1 MRVCTIGTGYVG
13 LVTGACFAQIGHEVI
28 CVDLDKAKI
37 GRLHNGEVP
46 IYEPGLKNLIDK
58 NRGKGRI
65 EFTSDIAQAIGRDC
79 NFYFIAVGTPT
90 NGHDGAADLSYVFH
104 AVEETAKAIR
114 DHGRQDEVFSVFVV
128 KSTVPVGTSREIMRI
143 AGTFLK
149 EENFTVAS
157 NPEFLREG
165 CAIQD
170 FMAPDRIVAGSQ
182 SERARTLLEE
192 LYRPLTRQG
201 RPLVVTSTVE
211 TAELIKYAAN
221 AFLATKIT
229 FINEMARLCE
239 KLGADVEELALG
251 IGLDKRIGDRF
262 LKVGPGFGGSCF
274 PKDTRALIKT
284 ARDLKSPVEIVE
296 AVVRI
301 NENRTTQMI
310 DKIRTALDGVG
321 GRKIAILGLAFK
333 ANTDDVR
340 ESPAL
345 QIVRKLR
352 EEGAAIRAYDPVA
365 NDNAKEMVSG
375 ADITFCK
382 SAEEA
387 IAGADAAVI
396 VTEWDEFRDLD
407 WPSLRQTMARP
418 LIIDLR
424 NVFPLSKALA
434 LGLDYV
440 SLGRNPVHAGA

>member
-1 MRVCTIGTGYVG
+1 MIGTGYVG
-13 LVTGACFAQIGHEVI
+13 LVTGACFAQIGHEVV
-28 CVDLDKAKI
+28 CVDLDRLKI

-46 IYEPGLKNLIDK
+46 IYEPGLKEIIDK
-58 NRGKGRI
+58 NRGLGRI
-65 EFTSDIAQAIGRDC
+65 DFTSDVGEAVKKDC

-90 NGHDGAADLSYVFH
+90 GRSGGADLSYVFR

-114 DHGRQDEVFSVFVV
+114 EHGWQDEVFSVFVV
-128 KSTVPVGTSREIMRI
+128 KSTVPVGTSREITRI
-143 AGTFLK
+143 VGQYLS
-149 EENFTVAS
+149 EENFAVAS

-165 CAIQD
+165 CAVQD
-170 FMAPDRIVAGSQ
+170 FMAPDRIVAGSR

-262 LKVGPGFGGSCF
+262 LKVGPGYGGSCF

-284 ARDLKSPVEIVE
+284 ARDFQSPVEIVE
-296 AVVRI
+296 TVVRV
-301 NENRTTQMI
+301 NDNRKGDMI
-310 DKIRTALDGVG
+310 DKIRAAMGGNVK
-321 GRKIAILGLAFK
+321 GRKIAVLGLAFK

-340 ESPAL
+340 DSPAVE
-345 QIVRKLR
+345 IVRALQQA
-352 EEGAAIRAYDPVA
+352 GALISAYDPAAVE
-365 NDNAKEMVSG
+365 NAKEFLGGSTIM
-375 ADITFCK
+375 FCK

-387 IAGADAAVI
+387 IKDAEAAVI
-396 VTEWDEFRDLD
+396 VTEWDEFRELD
-407 WPSLRQTMARP
+407 WPSLRKTMAHP
-418 LIIDLR
+418 LMIDLR
-424 NVFPLSKALA
+424 NVFPLSQAIA
-434 LGLDYV
+434 LGVDYV
-440 SLGRNPVHAGA
+440 SLGRNPVLAGA